1 MQFEH
6 TRLRDV
12 MLIRPRIFTDAR
24 GFFMETWQRQKFGAA
39 GIDVNFVQENH
50 SRSSYGV
57 LRGLHYQN
65 PHAQAKLVR
74 VAVGEVFDV
83 LVDLRRGSDTFGH
96 WEGFRLD
103 AQKHEM
109 LWVPAGFAHGFLTLS
124 EQADF
129 IYKVTGFWSPEAEHT
144 LLWNDSELNIDW
156 PLPAADIMLNDKDRA
171 GLVFD
176 TCPKFA

>member
-6 TRLRDV
+6 TQLRDV
-12 MLIRPRIFTDAR
+12 MVIRPRVFTDAR
-24 GFFMETWQRQKFGAA
+24 GFFMETWQRQKFEAA
-39 GIDVNFVQENH
+39 GIGANFVQENH
-50 SRSSYGV
+50 SRSTCGI

-83 LVDLRRGSDTFGH
+83 LVDLRRESDTFGR

-124 EQADF
+124 EQVDF
-129 IYKVTGFWSPEAEHT
+129 IYKVTEFWSPEAEHT
-144 LLWNDSELNIDW
+144 LLWNDPALNIDW

-171 GLVFD
+171 GLAFD

>member
-6 TRLRDV
+6 TQLRDV
-12 MLIRPRIFTDAR
+12 MLIRPRVFTDAR

-39 GIDVNFVQENH
+39 GIGANFVQENH
-50 SRSSYGV
+50 SRSTCGI

-83 LVDLRRGSDTFGH
+83 LVDLRQESDTFGL

-103 AQKHEM
+103 AHKHEM

-124 EQADF
+124 ERADF
-129 IYKVTGFWSPEAEHT
+129 IYKVTEFWSPEAEQT
-144 LLWNDSELNIDW
+144 LLWNDPALNIDW

-171 GLVFD
+171 GLTFD

>member
-1 MQFEH
+1 MQFIN
-6 TRLRDV
+6 TRLRDA
-12 MLIRPRIFTDAR
+12 MLIRPRVFTDAR
-24 GFFMETWQRQKFGAA
+24 GFFMETWQQQKFEAA
-39 GIDVNFVQENH
+39 GIGTSFVQENH
-50 SRSSYGV
+50 SRSTYGV

-83 LVDLRRGSDTFGH
+83 LVDLRQGSDTFGR

-129 IYKVTGFWSPEAEHT
+129 IYKVTEFWSPEAEHT
-144 LLWNDSELNIDW
+144 LRWNDPALNIDW

-171 GLVFD
+171 GSTFD

>member
-6 TRLRDV
+6 TQLRDV
-12 MLIRPRIFTDAR
+12 MRIRPRVFTDAR
-24 GFFMETWQRQKFGAA
+24 GFFMETWQRQKFEAA
-39 GIDVNFVQENH
+39 GIGATFVQENH
-50 SRSSYGV
+50 SRSTCGI

-74 VAVGEVFDV
+74 VVTGEVFDV
-83 LVDLRRGSDTFGH
+83 LVDLRQGSDTFGR

-129 IYKVTGFWSPEAEHT
+129 IYKVTEFWSPEAEHT
-144 LLWNDSELNIDW
+144 LRWNDPVLNIDW
-156 PLPAADIMLNDKDRA
+156 PLPVEDIRLSDKDGA
-171 GLVFD
+171 GLAFN